1 MNNSA
6 AYTLSNT
13 PRFLKHGNRLTF
25 LRDGEEDPEIEFA
38 LESEVRSG
46 DYFVTLATRLDELAR
61 QVPDYA
67 ARARIED
74 VVSDLIYLQDRYD
87 IVIKKTEKLS

>member
-6 AYTLSNT
+6 AYTLST
-13 PRFLKHGNRLTF
+13 PQRFLTKHGHNLRF
-25 LRDGEEDPEIEFA
+25 LRDGQDSEIEYA
-38 LESEVRSG
+38 LDSEARSG

-87 IVIKKTEKLS
+87 IVVKKAES